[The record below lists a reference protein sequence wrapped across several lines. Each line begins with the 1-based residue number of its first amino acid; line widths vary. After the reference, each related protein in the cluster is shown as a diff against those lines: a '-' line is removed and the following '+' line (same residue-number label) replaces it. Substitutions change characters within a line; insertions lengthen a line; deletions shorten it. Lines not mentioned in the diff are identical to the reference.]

1 MIEKILV
8 GVDGSSYNKSL
19 IKFSIEFSKIF
30 KAKITFIHVVDTMQV
45 SEISKSCENLAF
57 DPFLNFNQ
65 ELRKACELELSAL
78 YKKGE
83 LLLKEAQQFAQEEGV
98 LSETIIETGIIP
110 RVLEELSCNYDMIF
124 AGRKGINDEFVKS
137 SIGINTDA
145 LLRQIKIPM
154 FISPSEYYTIKN
166 IVIAYDG
173 KASSLRSLE
182 VSRIIY
188 EKCRDINLKILYVTK
203 LSTDTN
209 DVDLESISFGDKVIL
224 KNKQNTANAIIDY
237 INNLENPL
245 LIIGKSNK
253 GKFITEIIGSVTEE
267 ILRQFPKFA
276 ILVTP

>member
-30 KAKITFIHVVDTMQV
+30 KAKITFVHVVDTIQV
-45 SEISKSCENLAF
+45 SEISKACENLAF

-83 LLLKEAQQFAQEEGV
+83 LLLKEAQQFAKEENV
-98 LSETIIETGIIP
+98 LSETILETGIIP

-145 LLRQIKIPM
+145 LIRHIKIPM
-154 FISPSEYYTIKN
+154 FISPNEYYTIKN
-166 IVIAYDG
+166 IVVAYDG

-182 VSRIIY
+182 VSRIIH
-188 EKCRDINLKILYVTK
+188 EKCSDINLKILYVTK
-203 LSTDTN
+203 LNTDTN

-224 KNKQNTANAIIDY
+224 KNKQNTASAIIDY

-253 GKFITEIIGSVTEE
+253 GEFITEIIGSVTEE